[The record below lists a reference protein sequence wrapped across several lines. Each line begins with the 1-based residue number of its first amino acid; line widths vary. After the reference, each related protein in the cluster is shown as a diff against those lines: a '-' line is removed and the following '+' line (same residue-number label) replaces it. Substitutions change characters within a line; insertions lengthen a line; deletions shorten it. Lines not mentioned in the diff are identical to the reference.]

1 MLNFLDL
8 LEAFTCGAYVA
19 VWVPRL
25 LKKIRAYHQAEQDMA
40 MEQELQDPGD
50 IEVQQEFWMSKWE
63 DAIHKMQESRLLGD
77 HESFCRYHQQA
88 RICANR
94 YKLEVSDRMP

>member
-1 MLNFLDL
+1 MLNYNDL
-8 LEAFTCGAYVA
+8 LEAFICGANLAIWIPYV
-19 VWVPRL
+19 
-25 LKKIRAYHQAEQDMA
+25 IRRMRANSAAKLEKA
-40 MEQELQDPGD
+40 MEQEIQDPGD
-50 IEVQQEFWMSKWE
+50 IEVQQAFWMSKWE

-77 HESFCRYHQQA
+77 HEGFCQYHQQA